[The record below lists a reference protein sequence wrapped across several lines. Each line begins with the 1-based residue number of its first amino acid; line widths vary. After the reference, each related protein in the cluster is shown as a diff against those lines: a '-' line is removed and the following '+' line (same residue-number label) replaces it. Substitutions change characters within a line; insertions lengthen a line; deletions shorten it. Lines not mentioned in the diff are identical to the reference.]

1 MKHSSLKLQL
11 KVTKLPNCVD
21 IDGYQAALFLQVFT
35 LSKNIFSLTFT
46 ELWLCSSLVQL
57 ILKTF
62 PWVTF
67 HFCIPISQAKILRIK
82 KIAYS
87 HTIRKIQTEGSKITA
102 LWVWGLCFASTLG
115 WISLEWGFFLASIVT

>member
-21 IDGYQAALFLQVFT
+21 IDGYQAALFLQVFA

-67 HFCIPISQAKILRIK
+67 HFCISISQAKILRIK

-87 HTIRKIQTEGSKITA
+87 HTIRKIQTEGSKIRLSGFGA
-102 LWVWGLCFASTLG
+102 CASLVH
-115 WISLEWGFFLASIVT
+115 WAESPWNEASFWPL